1 MSNRGLRLGL
11 GAVTLVLAIA
21 GIAAYMLFGRGVPI
35 KTGTLTPDASPGFF
49 SCYTSGT
56 GGELVTD
63 PDTGTAI
70 IEGNGRRVAVTWP
83 LGWTGRSSGAE
94 VEILDSSGKVV
105 ARTGTQVS
113 LMGGYWYD
121 GSFLTCGPIPSP

>member
-1 MSNRGLRLGL
+1 VSNRRLRLGL

-21 GIAAYMLFGRGVPI
+21 GIAAFMLFGRDVPI
-35 KTGTLTPDASPGFF
+35 KTGSLNG
-49 SCYTSGT
+49 CYTSGT

-70 IEGNGRRVAVTWP
+70 IEGSGRRIAVTWP
-83 LGWTGRSSGAE
+83 LGWTGRSSGSE
-94 VEILDSSGKVV
+94 VEILDGSGKVV

-113 LMGGYWYD
+113 LMGGYWND

>member
-1 MSNRGLRLGL
+1 MSNRRLRLGL

-21 GIAAYMLFGRGVPI
+21 GIAAFMLFGRDVPI
-35 KTGTLTPDASPGFF
+35 KTGGLNG
-49 SCYTSGT
+49 CYTSGT

-70 IEGNGRRVAVTWP
+70 IEGSGRRIAVTWP
-83 LGWTGRSSGAE
+83 LGWTGRSSGSE
-94 VEILDSSGKVV
+94 VEILDISGKVV